1 MGGFLG
7 KQPTAVAEGSE
18 TDTGA
23 GEGAS
28 FISLYLLMDRA
39 YLITG
44 FWAMPV
50 PLGLRDQYQCS
61 RCWTR

>member
-18 TDTGA
+18 SDTGA

-39 YLITG
+39 
-44 FWAMPV
+44 
-50 PLGLRDQYQCS
+50 
-61 RCWTR
+61 